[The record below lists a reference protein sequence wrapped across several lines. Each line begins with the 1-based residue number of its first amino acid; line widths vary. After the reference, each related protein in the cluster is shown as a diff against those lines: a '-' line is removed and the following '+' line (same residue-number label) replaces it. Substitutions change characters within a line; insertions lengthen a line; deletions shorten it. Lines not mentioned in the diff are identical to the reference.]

1 MRRLLATVVVA
12 VLAVPAA
19 AEAHV
24 TVQPEELPAGGFA
37 RMDIRVPN
45 ERDDAGTTKVEVRMP
60 PGFLFASYQP
70 VPGWKARIVKEKLDE
85 PIEQHGEQITE
96 QVDRVIFTGGVIRP
110 GQFQDFPLS
119 VGVPE
124 GKPGAA
130 LKFPAL
136 QTYQG
141 GEVVRWIGP
150 EDADEPAPVV
160 RLTSGE
166 DEQVAPAPAAQRTV
180 ADDDDDGGSDGLAI
194 AALIVGA
201 LGLIVA
207 AAAVLLARRA
217 TGRDEATPA

>member
-1 MRRLLATVVVA
+1 MRRLVATAVVA
-12 VLAVPAA
+12 LLAVPAA
-19 AEAHV
+19 ADAHV

-45 ERDDAGTTKVEVRMP
+45 ERDDAGTTKVEVRLP
-60 PGFLFASYQP
+60 PGFLFVSYQP
-70 VPGWKARIVKEKLDE
+70 VPGWKARIVKEKLDTPVE
-85 PIEQHGEQITE
+85 DHGEQITE

-124 GKPGAA
+124 GKPGAR

-136 QTYQG
+136 QTYEG

-160 RLTSGE
+160 RLTGE
-166 DEQVAPAPAAQRTV
+166 EVAPRPVAQRTV
-180 ADDDDDGGSDGLAI
+180 ASDDDDGGSDGLAI
-194 AALIVGA
+194 AALVVGG

-207 AAAVLLARRA
+207 VAAVVLARR
-217 TGRDEATPA
+217 RDDTTPA

>member
-1 MRRLLATVVVA
+1 MRRLLATGVVA
-12 VLAVPAA
+12 LLAAPAA

-24 TVQPEELPAGGFA
+24 TVQPKELPAGGFA
-37 RMDIRVPN
+37 RIDVRVPN
-45 ERDDAGTTKVEVRMP
+45 ERDDAGTTKVEVRLP
-60 PGFLFASYQP
+60 PGFLSVSYQP
-70 VPGWKARIVKEKLDE
+70 VPGWKARIVKEKLDT

-96 QVDRVIFTGGVIRP
+96 QVDRVIFTGGVIGP

-136 QTYQG
+136 QTYRG

-150 EDADEPAPVV
+150 EDSDDPAPVV

-180 ADDDDDGGSDGLAI
+180 ADDDDDGGADGLAI

-207 AAAVLLARRA
+207 ATAALLARRA
-217 TGRDEATPA
+217 MGRDETTPA